1 MYTNEYLSH
10 SLACQYLRVSRN
22 LKHDADDAAF
32 DVAGTTVACMRH
44 YVETLY
50 CWLCCC
56 FRTTVML
63 CSIPIIFAALLSLVI
78 IIYIENIKVSNSIF
92 SGYLLVNAFVYML

>member
-1 MYTNEYLSH
+1 
-10 SLACQYLRVSRN
+10 
-22 LKHDADDAAF
+22 
-32 DVAGTTVACMRH
+32 
-44 YVETLY
+44 
-50 CWLCCC
+50 
-56 FRTTVML
+56 ML